1 MDTFLLSWYQTD
13 SINTLCAN
21 NIAIMVFLLLLGLYM
36 GFLPNHSVK
45 GITWFSQFVLTK
57 SQQRVSILRSST
69 LSSEDW
75 WKDLAPPF
83 SLVDEEN
90 EINEDDL
97 DASTAEDEEDESD
110 FSESSEFSSPEPRP
124 TVTHFCFLVHGHRG
138 YSRDLSYLQHKMER
152 VAKEVTR
159 KRKRER
165 IKRMSNLTAEERAA
179 ELLNECAVHELVV
192 HAVVCNERKTDD
204 GVANGG
210 ERLVEEMITKIREE
224 MSKKR
229 PFVSPDNLQN
239 VTISIIGNSLGG
251 IYARYAIA
259 KLSAWCGPE
268 NNTSSVLIL
277 DDKYALHFNV
287 FCTTATPHLGI
298 AGHTFLP
305 IPRTAEIGV
314 AHALGETGRDLFR
327 VNDLLKRMATT
338 DEFLQPLRA
347 FRKRIAYANAYATDF
362 PVPVRTAA
370 FLSES
375 SSYPHHFV
383 EEGEDVDKL
392 VVDDNGLVIATLH
405 TPAQHLDSKDSNY
418 SVSDDENDD
427 LVEMSRSLDSLGW
440 KKVFIDVRN
449 MIPSIPLPSVPKIS
463 LPTVLIRRNRTA
475 SIDESD
481 TPEAVEQEDKE
492 NVTVGS
498 ERRSDPVILLKQKGN
513 VVSSRDLAAALSTHP
528 LFGEEILR
536 WPRGHNMIVAFSRD
550 PVSTYLNKAGRPV
563 VNSLATELVDTIFGW
578 NQSEVIGHC
587 KTQC

>member
-13 SINTLCAN
+13 SINAVCSN

-36 GFLPNHSVK
+36 GTSHSVT
-45 GITWFSQFVLTK
+45 GMTWFSQFVLTK

-83 SLVDEEN
+83 SLVDEEDEN
-90 EINEDDL
+90 DEDDVY
-97 DASTAEDEEDESD
+97 ASTGEDDEEDSD
-110 FSESSEFSSPEPRP
+110 FSESSEFSSPEQRP

-152 VAKEVTR
+152 VAKEVKR

-165 IKRMSNLTAEERAA
+165 IKRMSNLTAGERAA
-179 ELLNECAVHELVV
+179 EVESAVHELVV

-210 ERLVEEMITKIREE
+210 ERLVEEMITTIREE
-224 MSKKR
+224 MSKRR
-229 PFVSPDNLQN
+229 PFASPDNLQN

-251 IYARYAIA
+251 IYSRYAIA
-259 KLSAWCGPE
+259 KLSAWCNPK

-277 DDKYALHFNV
+277 DGKYALHFNV

-338 DEFLQPLRA
+338 DEFLRPLRA

-383 EEGEDVDKL
+383 EEGDDADKL

-405 TPAQHLDSKDSNY
+405 TPAQHLVDKDFNH

-449 MIPSIPLPSVPKIS
+449 MIPSISLPSVPKIS
-463 LPTVLIRRNRTA
+463 LPTVLIRKNRTA
-475 SIDESD
+475 STDESD
-481 TPEAVEQEDKE
+481 TLETVEQEDKE
-492 NVTVGS
+492 NVTSGS
-498 ERRSDPVILLKQKGN
+498 ERQSDPVNLLKQKGN
-513 VVSSRDLAAALSTHP
+513 VVSSSDLAAALSTHP

-578 NQSEVIGHC
+578 NQSEVTEQF